1 MRFWLLR
8 DDAADAD
15 DSDSDAEEEEEE
27 EEALLLL
34 PADEAPQKAVAA

>member
-27 EEALLLL
+27 EALLLL